1 MSIRDNK
8 SRIGGKNR
16 ALILKAAEMVFAR
29 KGFNGSRL
37 TEIAAAAGLPK
48 ANLLYYFRSK
58 EGLYRA
64 VCSDILE
71 TWLHA
76 LGDISA
82 DDKPDEALQSYIKA
96 KMDLSRR
103 RPDASKVFAMEIISG
118 APVMGDYLRQDLK
131 DWVDQQAKVFKIWQS
146 RGEMAEVAPRHVFF
160 LIWAVTQTY
169 ADFDTQITAI
179 LGCDDI
185 SKSEYV
191 HAVDTVTRVIL
202 RGLGTR

>member
-1 MSIRDNK
+1 M
-8 SRIGGKNR
+8 
-16 ALILKAAEMVFAR
+16 ILKAAEIVFAR

-146 RGEMAEVAPRHVFF
+146 RGEMAEGKGRGRENSKKTRQHRTHPREIRQTLSPQDNTDHPFCLTKHGERVSVEIGRAHV
-160 LIWAVTQTY
+160 
-169 ADFDTQITAI
+169 
-179 LGCDDI
+179 
-185 SKSEYV
+185 
-191 HAVDTVTRVIL
+191 
-202 RGLGTR
+202 